1 MMMNRTTILLF
12 ELAGAT
18 VLKKPLEK
26 LNLKGRIKAKAEKAK
41 KELEE
46 KKETMNRLEETMR
59 KQKERAENLRKYV
72 DQQVREIELDSDRN
86 KDLNKELS
94 DFYESGIF

>member
-1 MMMNRTTILLF
+1 MMMNRATILLF

-41 KELEE
+41 QELEE
-46 KKETMNRLEETMR
+46 KKKAMNRLEETMR
-59 KQKERAENLRKYV
+59 KQKERAENLRKYA
-72 DQQVREIELDSDRN
+72 DQQVKEIELNSN